1 MIDETPNITE
11 PAEETVEISAQQIG
25 ETLTNINECLRVL
38 AERLK
43 EVEKHMNELP
53 TPAKTYYKPE
63 GYDDY
68 MNLAGNFTEIYRRLQ
83 LVEEQAHPAPST
95 NHGKRL
101 TALEEQVNGMQD

>member
-25 ETLTNINECLRVL
+25 ETLTNINECLRL
-38 AERLK
+38 LGNRLK
-43 EVEKHMNELP
+43 EVEAYVSELP

-63 GYDDY
+63 GYEDY
-68 MNLAGNFTEIYRRLQ
+68 MNLGENFTEIYRRLK

-101 TALEEQVNGMQD
+101 TALEEKVNGM

>member
-11 PAEETVEISAQQIG
+11 PVNEPVEETVEVSGSQIG
-25 ETLTNINECLRVL
+25 ETLTNINECLRLL
-38 AERLK
+38 AERVK

-68 MNLAGNFTEIYRRLQ
+68 MNLAGNFTEIY
-83 LVEEQAHPAPST
+83 
-95 NHGKRL
+95 KRL
-101 TALEEQVNGMQD
+101 DKIENGV